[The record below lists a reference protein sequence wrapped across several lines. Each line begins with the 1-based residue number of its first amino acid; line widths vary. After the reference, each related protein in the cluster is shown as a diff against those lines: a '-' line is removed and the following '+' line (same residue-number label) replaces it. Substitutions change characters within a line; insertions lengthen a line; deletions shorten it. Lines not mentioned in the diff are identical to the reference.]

1 MSRLTVQMFHQQVGG
16 QLELSLVAGR
26 KGLWRSITSSKVQRP
41 GLALTGFMEHFRD
54 DRIQV
59 VGFSEVAYLRS
70 LDEPELLE
78 ILDTFLGEEPPCVI
92 VTRGLEAPAR
102 LLERADAHK
111 VALFTTPLLNSVVVD
126 RAVEYLDDKL
136 TQSTSLHGVLVDI
149 MGVGVMLMGQS
160 GMGKS
165 EVALELVARGHRLV
179 ADDIVEVRKRP
190 PDAVYG
196 SPSDIIGHHMEIR
209 GLGIINVRDLFG
221 VTAVRQRKKIDLVVE
236 LVHWDEAQ
244 EFERLGVD
252 ETYDQML
259 GVDLP
264 KIVLPL
270 RPGQVIATLVEV
282 SARDRLLKDQGI
294 HSARQFQDR
303 LSQAIARSRS
313 PGWDGEEVE

>member
-1 MSRLTVQMFHQQVGG
+1 MSRLTVQMLHQQVGS
-16 QLELSLVAGR
+16 QLELTLVAGR
-26 KGLWRSITSSKVQRP
+26 SGFWRTIESSKIQRP
-41 GLALTGFMEHFRD
+41 GLALTGFMEHFQA

-70 LDEPELLE
+70 LDQPELVE
-78 ILDTFLGEEPPCVI
+78 ILEGFVGEQPPCVVI
-92 VTRGLEAPAR
+92 TRGLEPPAT
-102 LLERADAHK
+102 LLELADTHK
-111 VALFTTPLLNSVVVD
+111 VCLFTTPLLNSVFVD
-126 RAVEYLDDKL
+126 RVVEYLDDKL
-136 TQSTSLHGVLVDI
+136 SQTTSLHGVLVDI
-149 MGVGVMLMGQS
+149 MGVGVMLMGPS
-160 GMGKS
+160 GVGKS
-165 EVALELVARGHRLV
+165 EVALELVIRGHRLV
-179 ADDIVEVRKRP
+179 ADDIIEVRKRP

-196 SPSDIIGHHMEIR
+196 SPSDIIQHHMEIR

-236 LVHWDEAQ
+236 LVNWAEDE
-244 EFERLGVD
+244 EYERLGVD
-252 ETYDQML
+252 DRHETML

-303 LSQAIARSRS
+303 LSQAIAESRS
-313 PGWDGEEVE
+313 SSYDGEEVE

>member
-1 MSRLTVQMFHQQVGG
+1 MSRLTVQKLHKEVGG
-16 QLELSLVAGR
+16 QLELTLVAGR
-26 KGLWRSITSSKVQRP
+26 KGLWRTIASSKVQRP
-41 GLALTGFMEHFRD
+41 GLALTGFMEHFRA

-70 LDEPELLE
+70 LDEPELVAILE
-78 ILDTFLGEEPPCVI
+78 GFLGQEPPCVVI
-92 VTRGLEAPAR
+92 TRGLEAPDK
-102 LLERADAHK
+102 LLELADDYK
-111 VALFTTPLLNSVVVD
+111 VSLFTTPLLNSVVVD

-149 MGVGVMLMGQS
+149 MGVGVMLMGPS
-160 GMGKS
+160 GVGKS

-196 SPSDIIGHHMEIR
+196 SPSDIIRHHMEIR
-209 GLGIINVRDLFG
+209 GMGIINVRDLFG

-236 LVHWDEAQ
+236 LVHWASDE
-244 EFERLGVD
+244 EYERLGVD
-252 ETYDQML
+252 DSYESML

-294 HSARQFQDR
+294 HSARQFQER
-303 LSQAIARSRS
+303 LSQAIAESRS
-313 PGWDGEEVE
+313 SSWDGEEVE